1 MTDSKVLVITG
12 MHRSGTSLL
21 TQWLYK
27 CGMHVGDNFMGA
39 GIGNEDGHYEDL
51 DFYQYHKNVLKDFHL
66 SEDGMIDEP
75 LVTLSDGQLHEMR
88 KLVKQKNATQQQWA
102 WKEPRTCL
110 FLDHYRQLLPEAR
123 YLVIL
128 RDHRSVVSSLISRI
142 YSRTAYKYSKK
153 KGFSK
158 FFWEYFKKP
167 FRKRLLLNKHSEHF
181 LRVWITYNEA
191 ILHHLQKLNPAQYL
205 VVDHTELSDNNKQVF
220 KHLSD
225 TWDFKLEYYNYKN
238 VYKENLL
245 SKILDIGRY
254 VKDKSLLV
262 KANELQEQ
270 LKVLA

>member
-181 LRVWITYNEA
+181 LRVWIAYNEA